1 MSLAYKESCLITWPW
16 EEGDPAPALT
26 RVSSHFL
33 FPKFLGWSLRDGWA
47 WTVPGDHPGRTTTTV
62 LVSPSQSVWASAA
75 DLFSPSQLP
84 TSKAPLRPRLSCLP
98 RVCRL
103 TAVFFGQQLPW
114 FSSYFSVSSQ
124 FPLAASCSIPLS
136 LPHVLNGAILPGSLA
151 LFFLF
156 FFKDRHGL

>member
-1 MSLAYKESCLITWPW
+1 M
-16 EEGDPAPALT
+16 
-26 RVSSHFL
+26 
-33 FPKFLGWSLRDGWA
+33 
-47 WTVPGDHPGRTTTTV
+47 PGDHPGRTTTAV

-98 RVCRL
+98 RVCRRL
-103 TAVFFGQQLPW
+103 TAVLFFGQQLPW

-124 FPLAASCSIPLS
+124 FPLVASCSIPLS
-136 LPHVLNGAILPGSLA
+136 LPHVLNGAILTGALA
-151 LFFLF
+151 LLFLS